1 MTNKKFT
8 KKFTKDEVMD
18 FLELSYQDVTNA
30 ISEKLTSFEITFVN
44 WFCLEVKNR
53 LSYYMD
59 DSWTAQDMAE
69 SYCEWIER
77 LRNQGLLQMPTFN
90 EPPVLEGV
98 DLSEDEYEKIKKA
111 FEDAINA
118 VSQNPEGKILMGGTP
133 RGGKSIFLEDLKTN
147 DLVNRWRFK

>member
-8 KKFTKDEVMD
+8 KKFAKDEVMD
-18 FLELSYQDVTNA
+18 FLELSYQDVTDA
-30 ISEKLTSFEITFVN
+30 ISEKLTAFEITFVN

-77 LRNQGLLQMPTFN
+77 LRKQGLLQMPTFN
-90 EPPVLEGV
+90 E
-98 DLSEDEYEKIKKA
+98 DLSEDESEKIKKA

-118 VSQNPEGKILMGGTP
+118 VSPNPEGKILMGGTP